1 MNNLALMS
9 ALAFEP
15 RKAFEEIAQRPR
27 FWFPLLLVLVCT
39 AGLTMW
45 YYAVVDVQWF
55 MDQSLRSGPL
65 AGRLT
70 AEQIEETL
78 ARSSRSALMVQTV
91 IVLPIFVVL
100 FRLLEAT
107 YYLLVAK
114 ITNLPRGFR
123 QWLALACWTSLPGV
137 LAIVPAALVLT
148 GASNAQLPQEELQ
161 PLSLNALFFHREVGE
176 RGYTILTYVGL
187 LGLAGVFLAVL
198 GVKQWSG
205 RSWLYSTLFAALP
218 VLLLVA
224 FYAFT

>member
-1 MNNLALMS
+1 MS

-27 FWFPLLLVLVCT
+27 FLFPLLLVLVCT

-70 AEQIEETL
+70 AEQIEQTL
-78 ARSSRSALMVQTV
+78 QRSSRSALMVQTA

-114 ITNLPRGFR
+114 ITNVPRGFR
-123 QWLALACWTSLPGV
+123 QWFALACWTSLPGV

-161 PLSLNALFFHREVGE
+161 PLSLNSLFFHREVGE
-176 RGYTILTYVGL
+176 RGYTILTYVSL
-187 LGLAGVFLAVL
+187 LGLAGVFLTAL
-198 GVKQWSG
+198 GVKHWSG
-205 RSWLYSTLFAALP
+205 RSWLYSVLFAALP